1 MLMPP
6 HSEKPFFEVDG
17 YRLKNRS
24 SDGAIILEFQG
35 EFATQLQIF
44 ISEILRPDGKGRENR
59 NKITAG
65 IGKPGPGIAY
75 ERYDFGSQFLQSA
88 EFDSFQLWWEHTN
101 HSPLEGPIWT
111 AMVEWKP
118 GIEAFIP
125 HGTLMQIFDLVYAL
139 KGK

>member
-1 MLMPP
+1 MRGL
-6 HSEKPFFEVDG
+6 SNDVYFQVG
-17 YRLKNRS
+17 LLTTVGLASKN
-24 SDGAIILEFQG
+24 AILIV

-44 ISEILRPDGKGRENR
+44 ISEILRPDGKGNENR

-75 ERYDFGSQFLQSA
+75 ERYDFGSPFLQSM

-125 HGTLMQIFDLVYAL
+125 HGTLMQIFDLVFAL